1 MERAMT
7 NARFPSNRH
16 NEVARRPI
24 DVGEALARNLLIR
37 TLRTAG
43 LHHVLG
49 GLSCAVGFVVPDPDD
64 REVFVEAGKALLGEQ
79 VRDGFDPRRAMLDPD
94 HEIITFDRKVKWS
107 RRDASFVRDKLASRA
122 RLFAFASGLDDF
134 PPLFRAA
141 ADAVLTP
148 GPVDRQALRGAVQAV
163 LGHPPD
169 EALLDAAEG
178 VPLPTVG
185 AIIRPGRNLRQTVRI
200 LGLVRTG
207 DPSPIGKAKDGPDRP
222 TLDDLHGLGE
232 AAEWGRSAARDFAD
246 YKAGRITWADM
257 DKGILV
263 SGPTGTGKT
272 TFARALAKSCDV
284 PIHVHSLARW
294 QARGL
299 LNDLLKAMR
308 RAFDEAKAD
317 APCILFVDELD
328 SFGDRE
334 RIDVRHEQYCR
345 EVING
350 FLECLDGIEGREGV
364 VVVGAT
370 NLPHKIDPAIMRP
383 GRLDRHVV
391 IPLPDLE
398 ARKGILRHH
407 LRDALP
413 GADLTEVA
421 ERLEGASGAVIERV
435 VRDARR
441 IARREC
447 REMRMHDLTA
457 ALPPRRHLSDADFR
471 RACIHEAGH
480 AVVGCLLLKE
490 SGKAPVES
498 RVFRAASADSEAG
511 VTNFEYATD
520 LLRTRQAYL
529 AEITGIL
536 AGLAAEEVVLG
547 VRSDS
552 GGGSRGADLQRA
564 TTLAAAMEVSL
575 GFGADLAYL
584 ASRDEEELLARV
596 RTDRTLLRTV
606 NRVLDEG
613 LDRAR
618 ELLRA
623 HRPALDELADAL
635 ARHGHVSFDGILG
648 IVATVRAGMPPVLS
662 PRRGCRH
669 ESA

>member
-1 MERAMT
+1 MA
-7 NARFPSNRH
+7 NARFPSDRRK
-16 NEVARRPI
+16 EVARRPT
-24 DVGEALARNLLIR
+24 DVGRTLARSLLVR
-37 TLRTAG
+37 TLRHAD
-43 LHHVLG
+43 LHHVLR
-49 GLSCAVGFVVPDPDD
+49 GLPCAVGFVVADDDD
-64 REVFVEAGKALLGEQ
+64 REVFFEAGKALLGEQ

-94 HEIITFDRKVKWS
+94 HEIVTFDRKAKWS
-107 RRDASFVRDKLASRA
+107 RRDAGFVRGKLTSRA
-122 RLFAFASGLDDF
+122 RLFAFAAGPDDF

-141 ADAVLTP
+141 ADAILTP
-148 GPVDRQALRGAVQAV
+148 GPVDRHALRGAVQSV

-169 EALLDAAEG
+169 DALLDAAEG
-178 VPLPTVG
+178 VPLATVG
-185 AIIRPGRNLRQTVRI
+185 SIIRPGRNLRQTVRI
-200 LGLVRTG
+200 LGLARAG
-207 DPSPIGKAKDGPDRP
+207 GPSPREKARDGLGGPA
-222 TLDDLHGLGE
+222 LDDLHGLGE
-232 AAEWGRSAARDFAD
+232 AAEWGRSAAQDFAD

-294 QARGL
+294 QAKGL

-364 VVVGAT
+364 IVVGAT
-370 NLPHKIDPAIMRP
+370 NLPHKIDPAILRP

-391 IPLPDLE
+391 IPLPDRE

-421 ERLEGASGAVIERV
+421 ERLEGASGAEIEQV

-441 IARREC
+441 IARRE
-447 REMRMHDLTA
+447 RRTMRMYDLTA
-457 ALPPRRHLSDADFR
+457 ALPPGRHLSDADFR

-480 AVVGCLLLKE
+480 AVVGCLLLTE
-490 SGKAPVES
+490 SGKAPVEA
-498 RVFRAASADSEAG
+498 RVFRAASAGSEAG
-511 VTNFEYATD
+511 VTDFRHATD
-520 LLRTRQAYL
+520 LLRTRPAYL
-529 AEITGIL
+529 AEITAVL

-547 VRSDS
+547 SRSDS

-564 TTLAAAMEVSL
+564 TALAAAMEVSL
-575 GFGADLAYL
+575 GLGTDLAYL
-584 ASRDEEELLARV
+584 ASRDEDELLARV
-596 RTDRTLLRTV
+596 RADPGLRDAV
-606 NRVLDEG
+606 NRSLDES
-613 LDRAR
+613 LERAR
-618 ELLRA
+618 TLLRA
-623 HRPALDELADAL
+623 HRTSLDEVADAL
-635 ARHGHVSFDGILG
+635 ARRGRVSFDGILG
-648 IVATVRAGMPPVLS
+648 IVMTAGARES
-662 PRRGCRH
+662 RGDGGAR
-669 ESA
+669 